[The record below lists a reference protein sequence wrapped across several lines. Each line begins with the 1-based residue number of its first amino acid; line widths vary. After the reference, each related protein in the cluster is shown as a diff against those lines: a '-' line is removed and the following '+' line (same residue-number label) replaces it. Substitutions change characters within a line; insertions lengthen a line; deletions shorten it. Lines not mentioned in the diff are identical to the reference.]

1 MTYVVTEKCV
11 DCKYTTC
18 VSVCP
23 VDAFH
28 ELPDR
33 LYINPETCIDCNAC
47 MDECPVE
54 AICPD
59 MDVPDELQEWIEL
72 NEKAEDYP
80 QLVGQLDLLK
90 VPSALIPTQIN
101 NLGNK
106 GHSSCPPSDIK
117 PSGFDFILFLLRT
130 LAGLYPNRV
139 LCIFN
144 ALNLFFM
151 HFFARFVCV

>member
-54 AICPD
+54 AIYPD

-80 QLVGQLDLLK
+80 QLVGQLDPLK
-90 VPSALIPTQIN
+90 GPKCVDS
-101 NLGNK
+101 
-106 GHSSCPPSDIK
+106 
-117 PSGFDFILFLLRT
+117 
-130 LAGLYPNRV
+130 
-139 LCIFN
+139 N
-144 ALNLFFM
+144 ADQ
-151 HFFARFVCV
+151 

>member
-11 DCKYTTC
+11 DCKFTSC

-28 ELPDR
+28 ETPDR

-54 AICPD
+54 AIYPD

-72 NEKAEDYP
+72 NENEDFRV
-80 QLVGQLDLLK
+80 QLVSQKKHLK
-90 VPSALIPTQIN
+90 DRSALIPTQI
-101 NLGNK
+101 
-106 GHSSCPPSDIK
+106 SDSIYRIPSISLIVYFT
-117 PSGFDFILFLLRT
+117 PARS
-130 LAGLYPNRV
+130 LA
-139 LCIFN
+139 
-144 ALNLFFM
+144 
-151 HFFARFVCV
+151 

>member
-11 DCKYTTC
+11 DCKFTSC

-54 AICPD
+54 AIFPD
-59 MDVPDELQEWIEL
+59 MDVPDELQDWIEL

-80 QLVGQLDLLK
+80 QIVGQIDALK
-90 VPSALIPTQIN
+90 GPKCVDPDADRGRLAA
-101 NLGNK
+101 
-106 GHSSCPPSDIK
+106 
-117 PSGFDFILFLLRT
+117 
-130 LAGLYPNRV
+130 AGLARHAQSVVELGLLQRRHVQQV
-139 LCIFN
+139 LGLP
-144 ALNLFFM
+144 AW
-151 HFFARFVCV
+151 

>member
-11 DCKYTTC
+11 DCKFTSC

-54 AICPD
+54 AIFEEDDLPD
-59 MDVPDELQEWIEL
+59 GQEHWVDI
-72 NEKAEDYP
+72 NEERSQETPNITDTLEPLEGAED
-80 QLVGQLDLLK
+80 K
-90 VPSALIPTQIN
+90 REAL
-101 NLGNK
+101 
-106 GHSSCPPSDIK
+106 
-117 PSGFDFILFLLRT
+117 
-130 LAGLYPNRV
+130 GL
-139 LCIFN
+139 
-144 ALNLFFM
+144 
-151 HFFARFVCV
+151 

>member
-11 DCKYTTC
+11 DCKFTSC

-54 AICPD
+54 AIFHD
-59 MDVPDELQEWIEL
+59 MDVPEELQEWIEL
-72 NEKAEDYP
+72 NEKAEEYP
-80 QLVGQLDLLK
+80 QLVGQKDALK
-90 VPSALIPTQIN
+90 GP
-101 NLGNK
+101 K
-106 GHSSCPPSDIK
+106 CSD
-117 PSGFDFILFLLRT
+117 PD
-130 LAGLYPNRV
+130 ADQ
-139 LCIFN
+139 
-144 ALNLFFM
+144 
-151 HFFARFVCV
+151 